1 MGRESVITQEEV
13 NAAADQLRASGA
25 RPTSRAVRELLG
37 GGSMATVLKHLQ
49 VWQGRQV
56 RPAETQAVLPI
67 GLQRALVDF
76 IAQEVA
82 SAKVTLETDL
92 VTAQQAN
99 QDLIAESER
108 LAAALEREQSAVE
121 TLHADKAELSG
132 RLGQVNKDLEDVR
145 AEAAAQREAAE
156 HARTEKAKLELR
168 LEGVPRLE
176 AEIERLKAAL
186 ESERNAKVVAEQQ
199 AAVSLARLEKTE
211 GQLKELVANN
221 AVPRLDAELGKLK
234 ASLDEERAVRVSAE
248 QQAAVALAKLEKTEA
263 QATDLAARLA
273 KAEAWLEEA
282 RAKAPSKS

>member
-13 NAAADQLRASGA
+13 NSVADQLRATGA
-25 RPTSRAVRELLG
+25 KPTARAVREALG
-37 GGSMATVLKHLQ
+37 GGSMATVLKHLH
-49 VWQGRQV
+49 VWQSHQV
-56 RPAETQAVLPI
+56 RAPDTQAVLPV

-82 SAKVTLETDL
+82 SAKVTLEADL

-108 LAAALEREQSAVE
+108 LATALEREQSAVK
-121 TLHADKAELSG
+121 TLQADKAELSG
-132 RLGQVNKDLEDVR
+132 RLGQLTKDLEEVR
-145 AEAAAQREAAE
+145 AEAVAQREAAE

-176 AEIERLKAAL
+176 AEIERLKVAL
-186 ESERNAKVVAEQQ
+186 ESERSAKVVAEQQ
-199 AAVSLARLEKTE
+199 AAVAQARLEKTE
-211 GQLKELVANN
+211 GQLKELVVNN
-221 AVPRLDAELGKLK
+221 PVPRLDAELVKLK

-248 QQAAVALAKLEKTEA
+248 QQAAVAQAKLEKTEA

-273 KAEAWLEEA
+273 KVEAWLEED

>member
-13 NAAADQLRASGA
+13 NVVADQLRATGA
-25 RPTSRAVRELLG
+25 KPTARAVREALG

-56 RPAETQAVLPI
+56 RPPEAQAVLPV

-108 LAAALEREQSAVE
+108 LAAALEREQSTVE
-121 TLHADKAELSG
+121 SLQADKAELSG
-132 RLGQVNKDLEDVR
+132 RLGQLTKDLDDVR

-186 ESERNAKVVAEQQ
+186 ESERSAKVVAEQQ
-199 AAVSLARLEKTE
+199 AAVAQARLDKTE

-234 ASLDEERAVRVSAE
+234 TALDAERAVRVSAE
-248 QQAAVALAKLEKTEA
+248 QQAAVALAKLDKTEA
-263 QATDLAARLA
+263 QANDLAARLA

-282 RAKAPSKS
+282 RGKAPVKP

>member
-13 NAAADQLRASGA
+13 NSVADQLRATGA
-25 RPTSRAVRELLG
+25 KPTARAVREALG
-37 GGSMATVLKHLQ
+37 GGSMATVLKHLH
-49 VWQGRQV
+49 VWQSHQV
-56 RPAETQAVLPI
+56 RAPDTQAVLPV

-82 SAKVTLETDL
+82 SAKVTLEADL

-108 LAAALEREQSAVE
+108 LATALEREQSAVK
-121 TLHADKAELSG
+121 TLQADKAELSG
-132 RLGQVNKDLEDVR
+132 RLGQLTKDLEEVR
-145 AEAAAQREAAE
+145 AETVAQREAAE

-176 AEIERLKAAL
+176 AEIERLNVAL
-186 ESERNAKVVAEQQ
+186 ESERSAKVVAEQQ
-199 AAVSLARLEKTE
+199 AAVAQARLEKTE
-211 GQLKELVANN
+211 GQLKELVVNN
-221 AVPRLDAELGKLK
+221 PVPRLDAELVKLK

-248 QQAAVALAKLEKTEA
+248 QQAAVAQAKLEKTEA

-273 KAEAWLEEA
+273 KVEAWLEED

>member
-1 MGRESVITQEEV
+1 
-13 NAAADQLRASGA
+13 
-25 RPTSRAVRELLG
+25 
-37 GGSMATVLKHLQ
+37 MATVLKHLQ

-56 RPAETQAVLPI
+56 RPPETQAVLPI

-82 SAKVTLETDL
+82 SAKVTLEADL
-92 VTAQQAN
+92 VTAQQSN

-108 LAAALEREQSAVE
+108 QAAALEREQSTVE
-121 TLHADKAELSG
+121 ALQAEKAELSG
-132 RLGQVNKDLEDVR
+132 CLGQLTKDLEEAK
-145 AEAAAQREAAE
+145 AEAAQQREAAE

-176 AEIERLKAAL
+176 AELERLKAAL
-186 ESERNAKVVAEQQ
+186 ESERNAKVVAEQL
-199 AAVSLARLEKTE
+199 AAVSQARLEKTE
-211 GQLKELVANN
+211 TQLKELVANN

-234 ASLDEERAVRVSAE
+234 ATLDEERAARTTAE

-263 QATDLAARLA
+263 QTTDLAGRLA

-282 RAKAPSKS
+282 RAEAPSKS

>member
-13 NAAADQLRASGA
+13 NSVADQLRATGA
-25 RPTSRAVRELLG
+25 KPTARAVREALG
-37 GGSMATVLKHLQ
+37 GGSMATVLKHLH
-49 VWQGRQV
+49 VWQSHQV
-56 RPAETQAVLPI
+56 RAPDTQAVLPV

-82 SAKVTLETDL
+82 SAKVTLEADL

-108 LAAALEREQSAVE
+108 LAAALEREQSAVK
-121 TLHADKAELSG
+121 TLQADKAELSG
-132 RLGQVNKDLEDVR
+132 RLGQLTKDLEEVR
-145 AEAAAQREAAE
+145 AEAVAQREAAE

-176 AEIERLKAAL
+176 TEIERLKVAL
-186 ESERNAKVVAEQQ
+186 ESERSAKVVAEQQ
-199 AAVSLARLEKTE
+199 AAVAQARLEKTE
-211 GQLKELVANN
+211 GQLKELVVNN
-221 AVPRLDAELGKLK
+221 PVPRLDAELVKLK

-248 QQAAVALAKLEKTEA
+248 QQAAVAQAKLEKTEA

-273 KAEAWLEEA
+273 KVEAWLEEA

>member
-13 NAAADQLRASGA
+13 NSVADQLRATGA
-25 RPTSRAVRELLG
+25 KPTARAVREALG
-37 GGSMATVLKHLQ
+37 GGSMATVLKHLH
-49 VWQGRQV
+49 VWQSHQV
-56 RPAETQAVLPI
+56 RAPDTQAVLPV

-82 SAKVTLETDL
+82 SAKVTLEADL

-108 LAAALEREQSAVE
+108 LAAALEREQSAVK
-121 TLHADKAELSG
+121 TLQADKAELSG
-132 RLGQVNKDLEDVR
+132 RLGQLTKDLEEVR
-145 AEAAAQREAAE
+145 AEAVAQREAAE

-176 AEIERLKAAL
+176 AEIERLKVAL
-186 ESERNAKVVAEQQ
+186 ESERSAKVVAEQQ
-199 AAVSLARLEKTE
+199 AAVAQARLEKTE
-211 GQLKELVANN
+211 GQLKELVVNN
-221 AVPRLDAELGKLK
+221 PVPRLDAELVKLK

-248 QQAAVALAKLEKTEA
+248 QQAAVAQAKLEKTEA

-273 KAEAWLEEA
+273 KVEAWLEEA

>member
-13 NAAADQLRASGA
+13 NSVADQLRATGA
-25 RPTSRAVRELLG
+25 KPTARAVREALG
-37 GGSMATVLKHLQ
+37 GGSMATVLKHLH
-49 VWQGRQV
+49 VWQSHQV
-56 RPAETQAVLPI
+56 RAPDTQAVLPV

-82 SAKVTLETDL
+82 SAKVTLEADL

-108 LAAALEREQSAVE
+108 LAAALEREQSAVK
-121 TLHADKAELSG
+121 TLQADKAELSG
-132 RLGQVNKDLEDVR
+132 RLGQLTKDLDDVR

-199 AAVSLARLEKTE
+199 AAVSQARLEKTE

-234 ASLDEERAVRVSAE
+234 TSLEQERAARVSAE

-282 RAKAPSKS
+282 RGKAPLKP

>member
-13 NAAADQLRASGA
+13 NSVADQLRATGA
-25 RPTSRAVRELLG
+25 KPTARAVREALG
-37 GGSMATVLKHLQ
+37 GGSMATVLKHLH
-49 VWQGRQV
+49 VWQSHQV
-56 RPAETQAVLPI
+56 RAPDTQAVLPV

-82 SAKVTLETDL
+82 SAKVTLEADL

-108 LAAALEREQSAVE
+108 LATALEREQSAVK
-121 TLHADKAELSG
+121 TLQADKAELSG
-132 RLGQVNKDLEDVR
+132 RLGQLTKDLEEVR
-145 AEAAAQREAAE
+145 AETVAQREAAE

-176 AEIERLKAAL
+176 AEIERLKVAL
-186 ESERNAKVVAEQQ
+186 ESERSAKVVAEQQ
-199 AAVSLARLEKTE
+199 AAVAQARLEKTE
-211 GQLKELVANN
+211 GQLKELVVNN
-221 AVPRLDAELGKLK
+221 PVPRLDAELVKLK

-248 QQAAVALAKLEKTEA
+248 QQAAVAQAKLEKTEA

-273 KAEAWLEEA
+273 KVEAWLEED

>member
-13 NAAADQLRASGA
+13 NSVADQLRATGA
-25 RPTSRAVRELLG
+25 KPTARAVREALG
-37 GGSMATVLKHLQ
+37 GGSMATVLKHLH
-49 VWQGRQV
+49 VWQSHQV
-56 RPAETQAVLPI
+56 RAPDTQAVLPV

-82 SAKVTLETDL
+82 SAKVTLEADL

-108 LAAALEREQSAVE
+108 LAAALEREQSAVK
-121 TLHADKAELSG
+121 TLQADKAELSG
-132 RLGQVNKDLEDVR
+132 RLGQLTKDLEEVR
-145 AEAAAQREAAE
+145 AEAVAQREAAE

-176 AEIERLKAAL
+176 TEIERLKVAL
-186 ESERNAKVVAEQQ
+186 ESERSAKVVAEQQ
-199 AAVSLARLEKTE
+199 AAVAQARLEKTE
-211 GQLKELVANN
+211 GQLKELVINN
-221 AVPRLDAELGKLK
+221 PVPRLDAELVKLK
-234 ASLDEERAVRVSAE
+234 ASLDEEQAVRVSAE
-248 QQAAVALAKLEKTEA
+248 QQAAVAQEKLEKTEA

-273 KAEAWLEEA
+273 KVEAWLEEA

>member
-1 MGRESVITQEEV
+1 MGQESVITQEEV
-13 NAAADQLRASGA
+13 NSVADQLRATGA
-25 RPTSRAVRELLG
+25 KPTARAVREALG
-37 GGSMATVLKHLQ
+37 GGSMATVLKHLH
-49 VWQGRQV
+49 VWQSHQV
-56 RPAETQAVLPI
+56 RAPDTQAVLPV

-82 SAKVTLETDL
+82 SAKVTLEADL

-108 LAAALEREQSAVE
+108 LAAALEREQSAVK
-121 TLHADKAELSG
+121 TLQADKAELSG
-132 RLGQVNKDLEDVR
+132 RLGQLTKDLEEVR
-145 AEAAAQREAAE
+145 AEAVAQREAAE

-176 AEIERLKAAL
+176 AEIERLKVAL
-186 ESERNAKVVAEQQ
+186 ESERSAKVVAEQQ
-199 AAVSLARLEKTE
+199 AAVAQARLEKTE
-211 GQLKELVANN
+211 GQLKELVVNN
-221 AVPRLDAELGKLK
+221 PVPRLDAELVKLK

-248 QQAAVALAKLEKTEA
+248 QQAAVAQAKLEKTEA

-273 KAEAWLEEA
+273 KVEARLEED

>member
-13 NAAADQLRASGA
+13 NSVADQLRATGA
-25 RPTSRAVRELLG
+25 KPTARAVREALG
-37 GGSMATVLKHLQ
+37 GGSMATVLKHLH
-49 VWQGRQV
+49 VWQSHQV
-56 RPAETQAVLPI
+56 RAPDTQAVLPV

-82 SAKVTLETDL
+82 SAKVTLEADL

-108 LAAALEREQSAVE
+108 LAAALEREQSAVK
-121 TLHADKAELSG
+121 TLQADKAELSG
-132 RLGQVNKDLEDVR
+132 RLGQLTKDLEEVR
-145 AEAAAQREAAE
+145 AEAVAQREAAE

-176 AEIERLKAAL
+176 AEIERLKVAL
-186 ESERNAKVVAEQQ
+186 ESERSAKVVAEQQ
-199 AAVSLARLEKTE
+199 AAVAQARLEKTE
-211 GQLKELVANN
+211 GQLKELVVNN
-221 AVPRLDAELGKLK
+221 PVPRLDAELVKLK

-248 QQAAVALAKLEKTEA
+248 QQAAVAQAKLEKTEA

-273 KAEAWLEEA
+273 KVEAWLEED

>member
-13 NAAADQLRASGA
+13 NSVADQLRATGA
-25 RPTSRAVRELLG
+25 KPTARAVREALG
-37 GGSMATVLKHLQ
+37 GGSMATVLKHLH
-49 VWQGRQV
+49 VWQSHQV
-56 RPAETQAVLPI
+56 RAPDTQAVLPV
-67 GLQRALVDF
+67 GLQRALEDF

-82 SAKVTLETDL
+82 SAKVTLEADL

-108 LAAALEREQSAVE
+108 LAAALEREQSAVK
-121 TLHADKAELSG
+121 TLQADKAELSG
-132 RLGQVNKDLEDVR
+132 RLGQLTKDLEEVR
-145 AEAAAQREAAE
+145 AEAVAQREAAE

-176 AEIERLKAAL
+176 AEIERLKVAL
-186 ESERNAKVVAEQQ
+186 ESERSAKVVAEQQ
-199 AAVSLARLEKTE
+199 AAVAQARLEKTE
-211 GQLKELVANN
+211 GQLKELVVNN
-221 AVPRLDAELGKLK
+221 PVPRLDAELVKLK

-248 QQAAVALAKLEKTEA
+248 QQAAVAQAKLEKTEA

-273 KAEAWLEEA
+273 KVEAWLEED

>member
-13 NAAADQLRASGA
+13 NSVADQLRATGA
-25 RPTSRAVRELLG
+25 KPTARAVREALG
-37 GGSMATVLKHLQ
+37 GGSMATVLKHLH
-49 VWQGRQV
+49 VWQSHQV
-56 RPAETQAVLPI
+56 RAPDTQAVLPV

-82 SAKVTLETDL
+82 SAKVTLEADL

-108 LAAALEREQSAVE
+108 LAAALEREQSAVK
-121 TLHADKAELSG
+121 TLQADKAELSG
-132 RLGQVNKDLEDVR
+132 RLGQLTKDLEEVR
-145 AEAAAQREAAE
+145 AEAVAQREAAE

-176 AEIERLKAAL
+176 TEIERLKVAL
-186 ESERNAKVVAEQQ
+186 ESERSAKVVAEQQ
-199 AAVSLARLEKTE
+199 AAVAQARLEKTE
-211 GQLKELVANN
+211 GQLKELVVNN
-221 AVPRLDAELGKLK
+221 PVPRLDAELVKLK
-234 ASLDEERAVRVSAE
+234 ASLDEEQAVRVSAE
-248 QQAAVALAKLEKTEA
+248 QQAAVAQAKLEKTEA

-273 KAEAWLEEA
+273 KVEAWLEED

>member
-13 NAAADQLRASGA
+13 NSVADQLRATGA
-25 RPTSRAVRELLG
+25 KPTARAVREALG
-37 GGSMATVLKHLQ
+37 GGSMATVLKHLH
-49 VWQGRQV
+49 VWQSHQV
-56 RPAETQAVLPI
+56 RAPDTQAVLPV

-82 SAKVTLETDL
+82 SAKVTLEADL

-108 LAAALEREQSAVE
+108 LAAALEREQSAVK
-121 TLHADKAELSG
+121 TLQADKAELSG
-132 RLGQVNKDLEDVR
+132 RLGQLTKDLEEVR
-145 AEAAAQREAAE
+145 AEAVAQREAAE

-176 AEIERLKAAL
+176 TEIERLKVAL
-186 ESERNAKVVAEQQ
+186 ESERSAKVVAEQQ
-199 AAVSLARLEKTE
+199 AAVAQARLEKTE
-211 GQLKELVANN
+211 GQLKELVINN
-221 AVPRLDAELGKLK
+221 PVPRLDAELVKLK
-234 ASLDEERAVRVSAE
+234 ASLDEEQAVRVSAE
-248 QQAAVALAKLEKTEA
+248 QQAAVAQAKLEKTEA

-273 KAEAWLEEA
+273 KVEAWLEEA